1 VTLDI
6 GTGDGL
12 FVYRSARCNPTRFFV
27 AIDPNTRP
35 LQKIS
40 QKIYRKPAKGGA
52 PNALFIQASVENLPK
67 ELNGIANEV
76 HVHFPWGSLL
86 RAVALGELNELEGIR
101 GVCTSNA
108 VLKLTIGLDEQ
119 RDTSEINRLGLQSLS
134 PDFLRRQLHERYLAA
149 RFEIIEYTCIPPV
162 NWPGLE
168 TSWAKRLQG
177 GHTRKIT
184 YLLARA
190 I

>member
-1 VTLDI
+1 MTLDI

-12 FVYRSARCNPTRFFV
+12 FVYRSARCDPTRFFV
-27 AIDPNTRP
+27 GIDPNTRP

-40 QKIYRKPAKGGA
+40 QKIYRTPAKGGA
-52 PNALFIQASVENLPK
+52 PNALFIQASVESLPE

-76 HVHFPWGSLL
+76 DVNFPWGSLL
-86 RAVALGELNELEGIR
+86 RAVALGKLNELQAIR
-101 GVCTSNA
+101 RVCTSNA

-119 RDTSEINRLGLQSLS
+119 RDSSEIHRLGLQPLS
-134 PDFLRRQLHERYLAA
+134 TDFLGGQLYEQYLAA
-149 RFEIIEYTCIPPV
+149 RFEIIQYTCIPPV
-162 NWPGLE
+162 DWPGLG
-168 TSWAKRLQG
+168 TSWAKRLQD